1 MLNRETVYLGGGCF
15 WCIEAIFL
23 KLKGVRSITPGYI
36 GGVSKNP
43 TYEEICKGNSGHA
56 EAIKCDFDDKI
67 ISSKA
72 LSKQQS
78 GPWYAYFRSN
88 FL

>member
-1 MLNRETVYLGGGCF
+1 MQSIYLAGGCF

-43 TYEEICKGNSGHA
+43 TYEEICKGTSGHA
-56 EAIKCDFDDKI
+56 EAIKPDPKY
-67 ISSKA
+67 
-72 LSKQQS
+72 
-78 GPWYAYFRSN
+78 P
-88 FL
+88 